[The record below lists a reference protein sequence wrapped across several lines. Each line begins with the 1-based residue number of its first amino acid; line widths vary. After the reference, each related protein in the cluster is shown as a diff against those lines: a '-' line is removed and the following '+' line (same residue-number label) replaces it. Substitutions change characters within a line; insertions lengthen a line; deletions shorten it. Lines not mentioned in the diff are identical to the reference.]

1 MSNRPMLLEPLTY
14 DEREIWL
21 AVMCSAIAQVRK
33 VQHEQE
39 DLGDGLADD
48 AAGFTYDPRPCG
60 WPFEFWAEGK
70 RAAVAALVKAAHRSF
85 DARDSLRAL
94 AAELSD
100 LRLEA

>member
-1 MSNRPMLLEPLTY
+1 MSNRPMLLESLTD
-14 DEREIWL
+14 DERLIWHH
-21 AVMCSAIAQVRK
+21 VMNSAIAQVRK

-39 DLGDGLADD
+39 DLGDALACI

-60 WPFEFWAEGK
+60 WPFEIWAEGK
-70 RAAVAALVKAAHRSF
+70 RAAVTALVKAAHRSF
-85 DARDSLRAL
+85 DAREALRAL